1 MLAGRV
7 ISGNIIIVCVNVVN
21 VFVERGGKEERERGA
36 WKGKRGR
43 EGAYIFPP
51 GFVVVLS
58 LDSLCSSTEASPEA
72 LESRRT

>member
-21 VFVERGGKEERERGA
+21 VFVEGGGEKREA

-72 LESRRT
+72 LESRLT

>member
-21 VFVERGGKEERERGA
+21 VFVERGGEEEREGGLERQ
-36 WKGKRGR
+36 KR

-72 LESRRT
+72 LESRLT